1 METRREINQ
10 EVLEMSRAQAKL
22 ASMQYTVSNLLLIWN
37 SMGWDMKTS
46 MLFDLQEINLR
57 LEEQKL
63 ALIKLEDEYKIE
75 ARKRK

>member
-1 METRREINQ
+1 MDSRRQINQ

-22 ASMQYTVSNLLLIWN
+22 ASMQYSVSNLLLIWD
-37 SMGWDMKTS
+37 SMGWDMKAS

-57 LEEQKL
+57 LEEQKQ
-63 ALIKLEDEYKIE
+63 ALIKLEEAYKIE

>member
-1 METRREINQ
+1 
-10 EVLEMSRAQAKL
+10 MSRAQAKL